1 MLNEAYLVTGP
12 VFSVFFTRI
21 FSLETTRFS
30 VVDAVRSC
38 MMGPMLQVDRGDILL
53 NPAKLNNTIAK
64 EPNRHLGSDNLF

>member
-1 MLNEAYLVTGP
+1 MLFL
-12 VFSVFFTRI
+12 VFFTRI

-38 MMGPMLQVDRGDILL
+38 MMGPMLQVVRGDVLL
-53 NPAKLNNTIAK
+53 NSAKLNDPIAK